1 MTNEALDQHFSNW
14 QIEDNGGEYRY
25 QATPRGAIIGF
36 YGYAASYDEA
46 VERLM
51 RNASKAVK

>member
-1 MTNEALDQHFSNW
+1 MNNETLDQHFSNW
-14 QIEDNGGEYRY
+14 QIEESGGEYRY
-25 QATPRGAIIGF
+25 QATPRGTIIGF

-46 VERLM
+46 VSNLM